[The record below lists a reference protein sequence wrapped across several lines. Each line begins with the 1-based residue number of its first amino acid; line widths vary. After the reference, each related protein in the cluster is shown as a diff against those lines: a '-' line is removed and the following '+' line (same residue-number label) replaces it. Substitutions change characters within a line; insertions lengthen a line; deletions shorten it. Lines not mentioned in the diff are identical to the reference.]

1 MHGGGKECIT
11 VLVGRSEGRRTLGR
25 SDIKKLILKKSGRG

>member
-11 VLVGRSEGRRTLGR
+11 VLVGRSEERRTLGR
-25 SDIKKLILKKSGRG
+25 SDVWYIVGY